1 MLDGEEYLRLALHAS
16 SVGQHHACLMY
27 LKEALQLDPQNA
39 RAIYLL
45 AVQHA
50 ELGLA
55 DRAIAGLQRT
65 VSLDPALEAA
75 RFQLGLMLLDRGRPG
90 EAKQQLGI
98 VGRSADRSLRA
109 CAEAL
114 IALADNDSD
123 GARSKLTAE
132 LALKPADGVLVPLM
146 KRLLEKISEVDDSA
160 LGAHRKAMI

>member
-1 MLDGEEYLRLALHAS
+1 MREPFT
-16 SVGQHHACLMY
+16 CW
-27 LKEALQLDPQNA
+27 
-39 RAIYLL
+39 
-45 AVQHA
+45 
-50 ELGLA
+50 
-55 DRAIAGLQRT
+55 
-65 VSLDPALEAA
+65 
-75 RFQLGLMLLDRGRPG
+75 GLMLLDRGRPV

-160 LGAHRKAMI
+160 AERTATHDAALGAYRKAMI